1 MNQINI
7 CYVFLRLTFQLVM
20 QVSDLLMYNRMLIR
34 VTQKPNV
41 VQYRFPHY
49 EVLTAN
55 ETIILS
61 LPLVMKI
68 AAINGLFFNR
78 LI

>member
-41 VQYRFPHY
+41 VQYRFLHY